1 MATIILQPRQRRP
14 FAFDRFLMQLVTF
27 ASYEKHICQMSLF
40 ALPIKLIAIVNA
52 YTAMQLI
59 SAAHK
64 MRCCTLRQYIA
75 TQSMYGM
82 VVLVMSMNE
91 LCVLPFAHALQCE
104 RAVTLMTYRNAILSN
119 TILGRAE

>member
-14 FAFDRFLMQLVTF
+14 FAFDRFFMQLVTF

-40 ALPIKLIAIVNA
+40 ALPIKLIAKVNA
-52 YTAMQLI
+52 YAAMQLI

-91 LCVLPFAHALQCE
+91 LCVLPLAHALQCE
-104 RAVTLMTYRNAILSN
+104 RASDSN
-119 TILGRAE
+119 DLQKCQTK

>member
-52 YTAMQLI
+52 YAAM
-59 SAAHK
+59 
-64 MRCCTLRQYIA
+64 
-75 TQSMYGM
+75 
-82 VVLVMSMNE
+82 
-91 LCVLPFAHALQCE
+91 
-104 RAVTLMTYRNAILSN
+104 
-119 TILGRAE
+119 